1 MYYFIGIKGT
11 GMSALACFLKDL
23 GYEVKGSDVERH
35 FFTEKGLK
43 ERNIEILPYDEKN
56 ITKDLVIIRGNV
68 IKDDHPEMIKATE
81 LDLKAYTYEEMV
93 SKLTKMFMTVTVAGC
108 HGKTTTSTMAYQVL
122 NAIKGANCLIGDG
135 TGIAH
140 KENKYFVLEACEYK
154 RHFLSYT
161 PYYAIITNIELDHV
175 DYYKDID
182 DVIDAFTEYANNAEK
197 MVIACGDDPY
207 THSLEVSKPI
217 FYYGLDDDNDIIAK
231 DVNYNENG
239 VTFDVFVEDNY
250 YGHFDLPLYGKHMLL
265 DALAVISLCYYERFD
280 AKEVSK
286 ILKEFH
292 TARRRFNET
301 IVGTNILIDDY
312 AHHPTELK
320 CTIKSARQKYP
331 NKKLVV
337 IWGPHT
343 YSRTKA
349 FKDDYIEILK
359 TTDKAYIMDI
369 YAAREKQGDI
379 DIDINDIIK
388 AIPNS
393 EHISESE
400 TDKLLQYEDSVLLFM
415 SPNDLT
421 SFEQNYINKYHEM
434 KDKSSEN

>member
-35 FFTEKGLK
+35 FFTEKGLN

-56 ITKDLVIIRGNV
+56 IAKDMIIIKGNV
-68 IKDDHPEMIKATE
+68 IKDDHPEYIKAQE
-81 LDLKAYTYEEMV
+81 LELKIYTYQEMIA
-93 SKLTKMFMTVTVAGC
+93 KLTKMYMTVTVAGC

-135 TGIAH
+135 TGLAD
-140 KENKYFVLEACEYK
+140 KENKYLILEACEYQ
-154 RHFLSYT
+154 RHFLAYT

-197 MVIACGDDPY
+197 MVIACGDDQY
-207 THSLEVSKPI
+207 THSLEINKPI
-217 FYYGLDDDNDIIAK
+217 FYYGLDEDNDIIAK
-231 DVNYNENG
+231 DVEYTENG
-239 VTFDVFVEDNY
+239 VSFDVFVEDNY
-250 YGHFDLPLYGKHMLL
+250 YGHFDLPIYGKHMLL
-265 DALAVISLCYYERFD
+265 DALAVISLCYYERFE
-280 AKEVSK
+280 AKEVGK

-292 TARRRFNET
+292 SARRRFNET
-301 IVGTNILIDDY
+301 IVGSNIVIDDY

-320 CTIKSARQKYP
+320 CTIKSAKQKYP

-349 FKDDYIEILK
+349 FKDEYIEILK
-359 TTDKAYIMDI
+359 TVDKAYIMDI

-379 DIDINDIIK
+379 EINIEDIIK
-388 AIPNS
+388 EIPNA
-393 EHISESE
+393 EHISENE
-400 TDKLLQYEDSVLLFM
+400 INKLLPYEDTVLLFM

-421 SFEQNYINKYHEM
+421 SFEENYIQNKTAN
-434 KDKSSEN
+434 S